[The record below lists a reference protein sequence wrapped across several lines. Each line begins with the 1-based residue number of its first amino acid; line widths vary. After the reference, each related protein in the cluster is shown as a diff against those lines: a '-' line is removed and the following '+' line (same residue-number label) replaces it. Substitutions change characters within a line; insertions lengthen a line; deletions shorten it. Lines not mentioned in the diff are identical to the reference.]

1 MAIDALRL
9 GAGAD
14 AHEGR
19 LRGPAWAT
27 GTDEGN
33 VGDDFDRA
41 LAALVEPCPTLA
53 PIAPRVGPASPPAH
67 GPDLAVVL
75 GPVLARLDALSAD
88 VAALRAAGEPGAQVD
103 PLEAVLR
110 AVGEPRAFDRPDA
123 RRAQVGVRFLPELE
137 RAVARVGKRHGLR
150 TRVGAWEYVVR
161 LGLAVAGPRGRGWP
175 GSTLRTVD

>member
-1 MAIDALRL
+1 MAIDASRL

-41 LAALVEPCPTLA
+41 LAALVAPSATLA
-53 PIAPRVGPASPPAH
+53 PTAPPIGPASPPAE

-75 GPVLARLDALSAD
+75 GPVLARLDALSDD

-103 PLEAVLR
+103 PLDAIIR
-110 AVGEPRAFDRPDA
+110 AVGDPRAFDRPDA
-123 RRAQVGVRFLPELE
+123 RRAQVGVRFLPEVE
-137 RAVARVGKRHGLR
+137 RAVQRVGERHGLR
-150 TRVGAWEYVVR
+150 TRVGAWEYIVR
-161 LGLAVAGPRGRGWP
+161 IGLAVEARVER
-175 GSTLRTVD
+175 V

>member
-1 MAIDALRL
+1 MAIDASRL

-27 GTDEGN
+27 GTDEAN

-41 LAALVEPCPTLA
+41 LAALIEPSGTRAPT
-53 PIAPRVGPASPPAH
+53 APRIVPASAPAY

-88 VAALRAAGEPGAQVD
+88 MAALRASGEPGAQVD
-103 PLEAVLR
+103 PLDAVLR
-110 AVGEPRAFDRPDA
+110 AVGDPRAFDRPDA
-123 RRAQVGVRFLPELE
+123 RRAQVGVRFLPEVE
-137 RAVARVGKRHGLR
+137 RAVLRVGERHGLR

-161 LGLAVAGPRGRGWP
+161 LGLA
-175 GSTLRTVD
+175 LRTCASPMM